1 MINLERLNV
10 QSLILELT
18 RQCNLNCA
26 HCFRGDSEKEYIPL
40 DTIDK
45 VFNDICRVNSFLLT
59 GGEPLLAKK
68 QLKRITEIIMKENIN
83 VGDII
88 IVTNGTVLSF
98 DILGMLFQLSE
109 RANLEIRI
117 STDIF
122 HDLELEKQKL
132 VEIQEKN
139 IELLKKYFKVNHQ
152 KDKIFIIDKVGRA
165 MNLTDEDLNK
175 INEIESTKYI
185 FSNDKRLNAFR
196 GQYPLP
202 KVIEDNVVTGT
213 LNIDVKGNITP
224 VYYSYDDEEKN
235 SKSNIND
242 TKCLRL
248 AINKIKW
255 L

>member
-26 HCFRGDSEKEYIPL
+26 HCFRGDSEKEYMPL

-109 RANLEIRI
+109 RANLELRI

-122 HDLELEKQKL
+122 HDLELERQKL
-132 VEIQEKN
+132 VETQEKN
-139 IELLKKYFKVNHQ
+139 IELLKN
-152 KDKIFIIDKVGRA
+152 
-165 MNLTDEDLNK
+165 NN
-175 INEIESTKYI
+175 
-185 FSNDKRLNAFR
+185 
-196 GQYPLP
+196 
-202 KVIEDNVVTGT
+202 
-213 LNIDVKGNITP
+213 
-224 VYYSYDDEEKN
+224 
-235 SKSNIND
+235 
-242 TKCLRL
+242 
-248 AINKIKW
+248 
-255 L
+255 

>member
-26 HCFRGDSEKEYIPL
+26 HCFRGDSEKEYMPL

-109 RANLEIRI
+109 RANLELRI

-122 HDLELEKQKL
+122 HDLELERQKL
-132 VEIQEKN
+132 VETQEKN
-139 IELLKKYFKVNHQ
+139 IELLKKYFKVNYQ

-175 INEIESTKYI
+175 INETESTKYI
-185 FSNDKRLNAFR
+185 FSNDKRLNTFR

-242 TKCLRL
+242 TKCLKL